1 MTPDELDELFCWLLA
16 QIDRLD
22 SEALELMADAYDHA
36 GDVDRAR
43 ALWELAEQGG
53 DPELP

>member
-1 MTPDELDELFCWLLA
+1 MTPDELDELFSRLLE

-22 SEALELMADAYDHA
+22 SAALELMADAYDHA

-53 DPELP
+53 DTELP